1 MGKVKHMSKT
11 TETQN
16 YPKGKLTNKTKHFAE
31 TPPLILGGLLAGATL
46 IERRMFDEMFNV
58 IGRIDDNSSTFIEP
72 FDESNEQSEHEKALQ
87 TYQLKYV
94 LAESLAHHGQSEI
107 DSILAKFEK
116 QSEDTSFPL

>member
-31 TPPLILGGLLAGATL
+31 TPPLILSRLLTGSTL
-46 IERRMFDEMFNV
+46 IERNMFDEMFNI
-58 IGRIDDNSSTFIEP
+58 IGRIDNEP
-72 FDESNEQSEHEKALQ
+72 FDESNERSEHEKALQ
-87 TYQLKYV
+87 TYQLKYA
-94 LAESLAHHGQSEI
+94 LAESLAHHGQSEV

-116 QSEDTSFPL
+116 QSEETSSRL